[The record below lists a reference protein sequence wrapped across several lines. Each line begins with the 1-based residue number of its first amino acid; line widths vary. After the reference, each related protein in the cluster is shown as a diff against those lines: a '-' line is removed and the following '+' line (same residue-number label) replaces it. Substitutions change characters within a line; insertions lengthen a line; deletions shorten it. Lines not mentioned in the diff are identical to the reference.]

1 MTASGTFE
9 IAEQIFFKWYFTSC
23 GDILWPFL
31 AVFWLWLHL
40 LIHISYLDYH
50 HELRRDYSISRII
63 MLTNTAYSQHT
74 SDIHAVLCS
83 TKDLSTYIFL
93 HFWYFYI
100 IFNYLQLKVFCGEF
114 FKHSFIVCKNLN
126 CCSYSAKF
134 RQF

>member
-1 MTASGTFE
+1 MSASGTFDS
-9 IAEQIFFKWYFTSC
+9 AEQIFFKWYFTSC

-50 HELRRDYSISRII
+50 HGLRRDYSISRII

-74 SDIHAVLCS
+74 SNIHAVLYS
-83 TKDLSTYIFL
+83 TKCTSIFIS
-93 HFWYFYI
+93 FMFYFIRQQLKFSFVISLKHSLVI
-100 IFNYLQLKVFCGEF
+100 IF
-114 FKHSFIVCKNLN
+114 SNLS
-126 CCSYSAKF
+126 CCALSAKF